1 MLITFTKVKKYHTKA
16 KKQHKEN
23 QKAQKLQK
31 DLKFQVSTTQEQN
44 FCNFVDFES
53 NMSKLQKYYKAP
65 CIEI

>member
-44 FCNFVDFES
+44 FCNFVEPKKIQS
-53 NMSKLQKYYKAP
+53 TLY
-65 CIEI
+65 